1 MGISCLCRLN
11 FAPLSVSVLHTRVV
25 EWTLRHLWHSHDC
38 SISTMYYDKH
48 QLTDKQQMKITP
60 DFYKNVYD
68 CTSLLSVKCV
78 TNHSSDSSGSHLFV
92 LLLLSQFITFLLQL
106 ENGRFF
112 ISHCAQALTRSRK
125 VWCSVLRHG
134 GGGGERAPGTHCLC
148 MRLIAMEFRGNCVR
162 MCTYIYWWCHN

>member
-1 MGISCLCRLN
+1 MNKVWAWLPWLHDWTTWASTDWIL
-11 FAPLSVSVLHTRVV
+11 PHSVYQYHTRVV
-25 EWTLRHLWHSHDC
+25 DWTLRHLWHSHDC

-112 ISHCAQALTRSRK
+112 ISHCAQALLTRSRK
-125 VWCSVLRHG
+125 VWCSVLRRG
-134 GGGGERAPGTHCLC
+134 GGGGERAPGTHCTC
-148 MRLIAMEFRGNCVR
+148 A
-162 MCTYIYWWCHN
+162 